1 MFDPNQVTVHEFVT
15 QHPDGYY
22 RSIPLTGFDQ
32 WFEPKRFKTL
42 LTTRMRT
49 DRTTR
54 SYRAKPLLIV
64 EEGKLLAL
72 YDGRNLIVQW
82 QSEAPPSPEAPSPW
96 FSRRPR

>member
-1 MFDPNQVTVHEFVT
+1 MSDRDETTVREFVD
-15 QHPDGYY
+15 QHPAGYF
-22 RSIPLTGFDQ
+22 RSVPLAGFDQ
-32 WFEPKRFKTL
+32 WFEPKRFKSL

-64 EEGKLLAL
+64 EQGQGLAL

-82 QSEAPPSPEAPSPW
+82 RTDAPPSQDESSLR
-96 FSRRPR
+96 FSRSPK